1 MQNNIPQKES
11 HRNRRKVKP
20 NIFFMNKIFFKW
32 TKRHVKMVKY
42 RKGKHTF
49 ETEISGKSNKVHQR
63 FRNKEN

>member
-1 MQNNIPQKES
+1 
-11 HRNRRKVKP
+11 
-20 NIFFMNKIFFKW
+20 MNKIFFKW